1 MKIATMGMGLVK
13 AVFAIHGVKAHG
25 KAAVKNYANA
35 FKGAR
40 LSPAISLASSP
51 WRPVAVPTYGAR
63 KPAAP
68 GHTVRLMA
76 PQLVK
81 PCVKDPQ
88 ERCRRCRRCRR
99 GPGHGLASQRDA
111 AREDQTADSREE
123 HLLNPP
129 TAKTGACTANLV
141 TSAQAGPV
149 ANESNGSNR
158 RIPACRSAPCTDPG
172 PCFRSIRTRPG
183 SGHGYNRTLEDPRP
197 NDACGGQYPRSGC
210 SSRPQDR
217 RSLPME
223 AMRPPR
229 SWRQRPVEPEAPSCR
244 VASRHN
250 LVQGLTGRHGSPHL
264 SRC

>member
-223 AMRPPR
+223 AMRPP
-229 SWRQRPVEPEAPSCR
+229 QF
-244 VASRHN
+244 VATTA
-250 LVQGLTGRHGSPHL
+250 GGAGSPVL
-264 SRC
+264 